1 MIKIERWLKILKI
14 IIIFT
19 TEKMPMLSKMA
30 HANAND
36 SPYNPE
42 GDGLKL
48 NWWTIAE
55 LFKQMQFEKSKF
67 TINPSW

>member
-1 MIKIERWLKILKI
+1 LKKLIILI
-14 IIIFT
+14 
-19 TEKMPMLSKMA
+19 TEKMTTLSKLA

-48 NWWTIAE
+48 NWWTIEE
-55 LFKQMQFEKSKF
+55 LFKQMDYGKSKF
-67 TINPSW
+67 IVNPSW